1 MLNKDR
7 YFVVSLESVEALIKL
22 EAFNKVFKVLK
33 CSNYE
38 FCYHANLLIYG
49 ACPNYC
55 PVIIEFKKY
64 LFRKREPKA
73 LFHEIKKTSDLKE
86 KMPLGEC
93 VLDS

>member
-1 MLNKDR
+1 MLYEDR
-7 YFVVSLESVEALIKL
+7 YFVVSLESIEAVVKL
-22 EAFNKVFKVLK
+22 EDFNKVFKVLN

-38 FCYHANLLIYG
+38 FCHYANHLIYG

-64 LFRKREPKA
+64 LFRKRKPKA
-73 LFHEIKKTSDLKE
+73 VFHEIKKTTDLKE

-93 VLDS
+93 SFR